1 MRANRISHGMTDE
14 GTEADQAGRGTEAE
28 LALVAH
34 DLRTP
39 LNAMRLTA
47 ELIAQGPLQPQQQE
61 RLGIL
66 LDAIDALAAM
76 TGDVI
81 QRGRPRPG
89 PAPRRPGQDA
99 RLILQSVQDLFS
111 VIAERKR
118 LDLVLTLTETP
129 LIVDPDVAIAFRR
142 IATTLLDNAL
152 KYTQRGSIRLDV
164 TPTADNS
171 QLQLTVTDTGPGIDV
186 LERSRLFRPFTRGT
200 AGRAGGN
207 GTGLG
212 LWGAKAIAEQA
223 GGSLDLTTAP
233 GGGCRFVIMLPL
245 ADRGLNEANS
255 GRIDEVE
262 AHVLI
267 VDDNDTNR
275 RLLSALLESFAMT
288 SDQAPNG
295 PAAVAMAARTPYDAV
310 LMDLHMPGMSGI
322 EAAEALRNGP
332 DGGRLPMI
340 AVTAALE
347 AVGDR
352 RLRQAGFQEVLAKP
366 LSPSHL
372 YQALDLARQR
382 RKLRQAER
390 SVDA

>member
-1 MRANRISHGMTDE
+1 MTDE
-14 GTEADQAGRGTEAE
+14 GSDTDAAGRSAEAE

-66 LDAIDALAAM
+66 LDAIDALSAM
-76 TGDVI
+76 TGDLI
-81 QRGRPRPG
+81 QRGRPKQATG
-89 PAPRRPGQDA
+89 PQKPNEDA
-99 RLILQSVQDLFS
+99 RLILQSVHDLFAA
-111 VIAERKR
+111 VAERKR
-118 LDLVLTLTETP
+118 LDLIVTLTEQP
-129 LIVDPDVAIAFRR
+129 LLLTQQVAIAFRR
-142 IATTLLDNAL
+142 IVTTLLDNAL
-152 KYTQRGSIRLDV
+152 KYTQRGSIRLDLAPA
-164 TPTADNS
+164 TEPG
-171 QLQLTVTDTGPGIDV
+171 QLQLVVTDTGPGIDV

-200 AGRAGGN
+200 AGRAGGS
-207 GTGLG
+207 GSGLG
-212 LWGAKAIAEQA
+212 LWGARALVEQT
-223 GGSLDLTTAP
+223 GGHLDLTTAP
-233 GGGCRFVIMLPL
+233 GGGCRFAIELPL
-245 ADRGLNEANS
+245 AERTGEGAAASREAN
-255 GRIDEVE
+255 VE

-288 SDQAPNG
+288 SDQAG
-295 PAAVAMAARTPYDAV
+295 SGAAAVAMAARTPYDAV
-310 LMDLHMPGMSGI
+310 LMDLHMPGMTGM
-322 EAAEALRNGP
+322 EAAEALRHGP
-332 DGGRLPMI
+332 DGARLPLI

-372 YQALDLARQR
+372 YQALELARQR
-382 RKLRQAER
+382 RKLRMAEQG
-390 SVDA
+390 VDA